1 MASPIEQLPGWV
13 YQALPEFVDH
23 LEKEL
28 GSWDNQW
35 GPLYYRRIPTKAFW
49 VQNIWLN
56 PFMAHFTSISEA
68 ARLLKSIQRNWA
80 PLLVRN
86 FRRGQLIQEQLPHIP
101 LDKPREFPFVV
112 PPAPMGAWTLFD
124 EHTLLASAHTTS
136 PFPGGTIQ
144 FVENKIDPPSRAYL
158 KLQEALV
165 RLGAWPGPGD
175 LCIDA
180 GASPGG
186 WTWVLTRLGA
196 QVIAIDRAP
205 LAPHLME
212 HPLVRYV
219 KHDAF
224 TLKPQDL
231 GPVDW
236 VFSDVIC
243 YPPRLF
249 GWIEQWLSL
258 GLAKNYVCTIKMQGD
273 PDMETTARFA
283 AIPGSTVVHLSYN
296 KHELTWLYRHPGE
309 STDRPEGK
317 AVFPVPMTEEPLCK

>member
-1 MASPIEQLPGWV
+1 MVQTIEKLPGWV
-13 YQALPEFVDH
+13 YQAIPDFVDH

-28 GSWDNQW
+28 DSWENQW
-35 GPLYYRRIPTKAFW
+35 GPLYYREKSTKVFW

-56 PFMAHFTSISEA
+56 PFIAHFTSISEA
-68 ARLLKSIQRNWA
+68 ARLLKDIQRNWA
-80 PLLVRN
+80 PVLFRN
-86 FRRGQLIQEQLPHIP
+86 FRRGELIQEHLPHIP
-101 LDKPREFPFVV
+101 LNKAREFPFVI
-112 PPAPMGAWTLFD
+112 PSAPMGAWTLLD

-144 FVENKIDPPSRAYL
+144 FIENKIDPPSRAYL

-165 RLGAWPGPGD
+165 RLGTWPGPGD

-186 WTWVLTRLGA
+186 WTWVLTQLGA

-205 LAPHLME
+205 LDPRLME

-224 TLKPQDL
+224 TLKPQEL

-249 GWIEQWLSL
+249 SWIEQWLSL
-258 GLAKNYVCTIKMQGD
+258 GLAKNYVCTIKMQGE
-273 PDMETTARFA
+273 PDMETTSRFA

-296 KHELTWLYRHPGE
+296 KHELTWMYRSNGE
-309 STDRPEGK
+309 SNKDLEGRQVSYTPREK
-317 AVFPVPMTEEPLCK
+317 EPF